1 MKKCKLIGLAILI
14 SFTSYAQFGVGIHQS
29 TLSFAGFNYQFG
41 ERFIPEL
48 RFGTQEFFEE
58 LSAELVLNAVIAKN
72 EEYQFYAGIGGR
84 VMLIPGLV
92 IPVGINIY
100 PFENKRFGFQAEL
113 AALISDDTGSVL
125 RGSWGIRYRFKS
137 K

>member
-1 MKKCKLIGLAILI
+1 M
-14 SFTSYAQFGVGIHQS
+14 
-29 TLSFAGFNYQFG
+29 
-41 ERFIPEL
+41 
-48 RFGTQEFFEE
+48 
-58 LSAELVLNAVIAKN
+58 LNAVIAKN